1 MASLTLTGENN
12 GMPRTVS
19 TPEADESLTVA
30 ALARRLGVAP
40 ATLRTWDRRYG
51 IGPSEHSAGNH
62 RKYSAGDV
70 IRLTSMVRLIVAGVS
85 PKDAATKALNLNLK
99 GAQNKVEKIA
109 QESEDQSDLV
119 SLLYKSAMKFDQL
132 KIEKLIR
139 KSISESGVAD
149 TWIEV
154 IAPLLTQVG
163 DDWVRTGDGIEVEH
177 FLSEVLR
184 KILSENFGRITNPK
198 NARPVLLA
206 CVENEYHSLALTAL
220 AAVLAEA
227 RIECIFLGARTP
239 QSALNK
245 IIIKSAPPAIFL
257 WAQLSENADHKYVKT
272 LPVVRPAPRVLL
284 GGPGWKSAKVTVN
297 NKLVI
302 TKGLLDAREQI
313 LQSLAV

>member
-1 MASLTLTGENN
+1 MARSLD
-12 GMPRTVS
+12 S
-19 TPEADESLTVA
+19 IYADESLTVA

-70 IRLTSMVRLIVAGVS
+70 TRLTSMVRLIVAGVT
-85 PKDAATKALNLNLK
+85 PKDAASKALELNLK
-99 GAQNKVEKIA
+99 GSAKKVEKIV
-109 QESEDQSDLV
+109 QKSEDQSNLV
-119 SLLYKSAMKFDQL
+119 SLLYKSAMKFDQG

-139 KSISESGVAD
+139 NSISESGVEA

-154 IAPLLTQVG
+154 IAPLLTEVG

-184 KILSENFGRITNPK
+184 KILSENFGRIENPK

-220 AAVLAEA
+220 AAVLAEQS
-227 RIECIFLGARTP
+227 IECIFLGARTP
-239 QSALNK
+239 QVALNK
-245 IIIKSAPPAIFL
+245 IILKSAPPAIFL
-257 WAQLSENADHKYVKT
+257 WAQLGENADHKYVKS
-272 LPVVRPAPRVLL
+272 LPAIRPAPRVLL
-284 GGPGWKSAKVTVN
+284 GGPGWKMASGSAKVVAS

-302 TKGLLDAREQI
+302 TKGLKDAREQI
-313 LQSLAV
+313 VQALAV

>member
-1 MASLTLTGENN
+1 MA
-12 GMPRTVS
+12 RTVG
-19 TPEADESLTVA
+19 TPDADESLTVA

-70 IRLTSMVRLIVAGVS
+70 TRLTSMVRLIVAGVT
-85 PKDAATKALNLNLK
+85 PKDAASKALKLNLK
-99 GAQNKVEKIA
+99 GSQKKVEKIA
-109 QESEDQSDLV
+109 QESEEQSDLV

-139 KSISESGVAD
+139 KSILETGIEA
-149 TWIEV
+149 TWVQV
-154 IAPLLTQVG
+154 IAPLLTEVG

-184 KILSENFGRITNPK
+184 KILCENFGRIENPK
-198 NARPVLLA
+198 NSRPVLLA
-206 CVENEYHSLALTAL
+206 CVENEFHSLALTAL
-220 AAVLAEA
+220 AAVLAEE

-257 WAQLSENADHKYVKT
+257 WAQLSENADQKYVKAI
-272 LPVVRPAPRVLL
+272 PVIRPAPRVLL
-284 GGPGWKSAKVTVN
+284 GGPGWNSVKVSAS

-302 TKGLLDAREQI
+302 TEGLRDAKEQI
-313 LQSLAV
+313 IQAVAV